1 MQTASKF
8 VKNQLVCQ
16 TYLYMRCLKQQTN
29 LSNIP
34 KATERTRTSAY
45 FSEHS
50 LQDASS
56 RLIYN
61 LNWDFLLIP
70 SCISLNKISPPA
82 LQLRQHT
89 YFLIWEQWPSST
101 QNSEYQTLRHR
112 YFTAQKSD
120 HINRTQENQQELK
133 KQLFSAA
140 YVTIIAAS
148 LTPGQQRWFWFLFC
162 YLFNKPRVNV
172 WARVGYFVFSKH
184 PHNM

>member
-1 MQTASKF
+1 M
-8 VKNQLVCQ
+8 C
-16 TYLYMRCLKQQTN
+16 CLKQQKN

-34 KATERTRTSAY
+34 KATERTKTSAY

-50 LQDASS
+50 LLDASS
-56 RLIYN
+56 RLVYN

-101 QNSEYQTLRHR
+101 QNSKYQTLRHW
-112 YFTAQKSD
+112 YFTAKKSD
-120 HINRTQENQQELK
+120 HINRTQENQQDLK
-133 KQLFSAA
+133 NQLFSAA
-140 YVTIIAAS
+140 YVTIIPAS
-148 LTPGQQRWFWFLFC
+148 LAPGQQRGVLVFVLLFM

-172 WARVGYFVFSKH
+172 WAKVGYFVFSKH
-184 PHNM
+184 PHNT